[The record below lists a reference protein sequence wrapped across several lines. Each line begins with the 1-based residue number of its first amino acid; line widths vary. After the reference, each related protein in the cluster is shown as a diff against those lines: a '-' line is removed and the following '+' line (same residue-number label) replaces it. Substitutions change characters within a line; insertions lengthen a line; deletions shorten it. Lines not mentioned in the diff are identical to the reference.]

1 MKNNKKAM
9 AYEEAIIMGVSITLI
24 FFTLF
29 YAGNLIFQAN
39 EEIDRGEIYL
49 NDRYP
54 VTALTTFL
62 NYPINESVAND
73 SGIDE
78 EIENPVVEDMFA
90 HSNNFSV
97 GSYMDV
103 RDEFIEEFISKEESN
118 SGRSYI
124 DFYREDELDGELLTS
139 DLFLLFEVEDLSVM
153 AYLTEEKDIMEEN
166 YFRMFRM
173 GENEYYILFFKSD
186 SNLDVDTGVTMR
198 KIPLIN

>member
-1 MKNNKKAM
+1 M